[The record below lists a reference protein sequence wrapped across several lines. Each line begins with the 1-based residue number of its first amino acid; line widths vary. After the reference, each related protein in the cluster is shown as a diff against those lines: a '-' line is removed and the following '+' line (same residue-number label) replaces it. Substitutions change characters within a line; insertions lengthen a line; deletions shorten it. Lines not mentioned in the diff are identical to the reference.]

1 MQVPIGLQ
9 LSTTIHTIISIESEL
24 SGQSTS
30 ALLPKP
36 PEAAALPLP
45 ACKQC
50 KYYPLGCDLLV
61 AASSPFDAGSLLQTP
76 EANAAVVS
84 SLHELSFVGS
94 TTRT

>member
-1 MQVPIGLQ
+1 M
-9 LSTTIHTIISIESEL
+9 
-24 SGQSTS
+24 S

-36 PEAAALPLP
+36 PGAAALPLP

-76 EANAAVVS
+76 EANAAVFS
-84 SLHELSFVGS
+84 SLHELSFVES
-94 TTRT
+94 TTQT

>member
-1 MQVPIGLQ
+1 MQVPIGIL
-9 LSTTIHTIISIESEL
+9 LSTTINTIISIESQL

-36 PEAAALPLP
+36 PRAAALPLP
-45 ACKQC
+45 ACKQR

-61 AASSPFDAGSLLQTP
+61 AVSSPFDAGSLLQTP

-84 SLHELSFVGS
+84 FLHELFFVES
-94 TTRT
+94 TTQT

>member
-1 MQVPIGLQ
+1 MPLLIKL
-9 LSTTIHTIISIESEL
+9 LISTTIHTIISIQSVS

-45 ACKQC
+45 ACMQRT
-50 KYYPLGCDLLV
+50 YSPLGCDLLV
-61 AASSPFDAGSLLQTP
+61 AASSLFDAGSLLQTP

-84 SLHELSFVGS
+84 SLHELSFVES
-94 TTRT
+94 TTQT